1 MAAIQIESTILIARP
16 VEVVFP
22 FLLDLEQSAATDPD
36 LVLVQKTS
44 PGPIGVGTTY
54 VLRQRIQGWLR
65 ESTTR
70 YIGIEPN
77 RSIAFEADLGPIAV
91 RASITFVSVERGTRV
106 TFRGSGTPRGAL
118 KLFSRRF
125 QRIGQRA
132 WDERLAHVKAAI
144 EG

>member
-1 MAAIQIESTILIARP
+1 MAIQIESAVLIARP

-22 FLLDLEQSAATDPD
+22 FLLDLQQSAATDPN
-36 LVLVQKTS
+36 LVSVEKTS

-54 VLRQRIQGWLR
+54 VLRQRIQGCLR

-70 YIGIEPN
+70 YTGIKPN
-77 RSIAFEADLGPIAV
+77 CSIEFEADLGPIAV
-91 RASITFVSVERGTRV
+91 RASIAFMPVEEGTRV
-106 TFRGSGTPRGAL
+106 TFRGGGTPRGVL

-132 WDERLAHVKAAI
+132 WDERLAHVKAAL

>member
-1 MAAIQIESTILIARP
+1 MAVQIESTVLIARP

-22 FLLDLEQSAATDPD
+22 FMLDLEQSAATDPN
-36 LVLVQKTS
+36 LVSVEKTS

-54 VLRQRIQGWLR
+54 VLRQRIQGRLR

-70 YIGIEPN
+70 LTGVEPN
-77 RSIAFEADLGPIAV
+77 RRIDFEADLGPIAA
-91 RASITFVSVERGTRV
+91 RASMAFEPVEGGTRV
-106 TFRGSGTPRGAL
+106 TVRGGGTPRGVL

-125 QRIGQRA
+125 QRIGQRV
-132 WDERLAHVKAAI
+132 WDERLARVKATL